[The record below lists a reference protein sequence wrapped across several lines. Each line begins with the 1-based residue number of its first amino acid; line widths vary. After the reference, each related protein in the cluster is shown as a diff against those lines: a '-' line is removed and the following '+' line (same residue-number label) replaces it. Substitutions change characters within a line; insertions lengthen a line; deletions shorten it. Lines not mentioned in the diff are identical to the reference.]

1 MRQGVRQDA
10 GQAFPLYIVAVAGLL
25 FLAFAFFAVGQAAAT
40 RNSAQTAA
48 DAAALGAAQTY
59 RDDLYRALRK
69 AVEGDDDAWEDLLKA
84 MGSPTGTACDSA
96 QWFAGKNDADATSCT
111 PDSWPTS
118 FAVRVTTRGTVGDSI
133 VPGTE
138 NKHASAGAKAVIV
151 PRCTVRPAEGGRR
164 PGDGGPADRK
174 EPAKDKGKEE
184 GKEKGKGQGPDK
196 GKAPGKG
203 KIELT
208 CDGKPLTLDPAHL
221 DPFPEPAGFF
231 AVRLAE

>member
-69 AVEGDDDAWEDLLKA
+69 AVEGDDETWEDLLKA

-151 PRCTVRPAEGGRR
+151 PRCTVRPAESGGR
-164 PGDGGPADRK
+164 PGDGGPAGRK
-174 EPAKDKGKEE
+174 ESG
-184 GKEKGKGQGPDK
+184 KGKGKGLDK
-196 GKAPGKG
+196 GKAPGNG

-208 CDGKPLTLDPAHL
+208 CDGKRLTLDPEHL
-221 DPFPEPAGFF
+221 DPFPEPADFF